1 MTVLLQVLTLGLLML
16 CGLIAVRFRVLDQKG
31 VGALNTFVLNFAQV
45 GLIIS
50 KLQQDSN
57 PDLVTELAWMF
68 VLTCLTIGLSG
79 VVASRLFRREE
90 HDRRAVLTCLS
101 M

>member
-31 VGALNTFVLNFAQV
+31 VGALNTFVLYFAQV

-57 PDLVTELAWMF
+57 PELVVELAWMF
-68 VLTCLTIGLSG
+68 ALTCLTIALSG
-79 VVASRLFRREE
+79 VIASRLFRRSGC
-90 HDRRAVLTCLS
+90 RQLRFRP
-101 M
+101 